1 MVSPIFD
8 GKYLGVQ
15 YNGLIPVLI
24 EAIKELN
31 EKCYSFDTD
40 STIEI
45 RKLTGGNED
54 NFNDTI
60 EKGGFIFCF

>member
-1 MVSPIFD
+1 LVSPIHD

-31 EKCYSFDTD
+31 EKCNSFDTD

-45 RKLTGGNED
+45 RQLMEEKKDNSNER
-54 NFNDTI
+54 
-60 EKGGFIFCF
+60 GFFVCF